1 MSNLIN
7 LNQIAQKVKEDQA
20 KRKNE
25 STNKQK
31 VKFYP
36 FYMTVDKEDLNNVMT
51 RYDILKQINRDLQLG
66 KYMIS
71 TH

>member
-51 RYDILKQINRDLQLG
+51 RYDILKQINRDL
-66 KYMIS
+66 
-71 TH
+71 